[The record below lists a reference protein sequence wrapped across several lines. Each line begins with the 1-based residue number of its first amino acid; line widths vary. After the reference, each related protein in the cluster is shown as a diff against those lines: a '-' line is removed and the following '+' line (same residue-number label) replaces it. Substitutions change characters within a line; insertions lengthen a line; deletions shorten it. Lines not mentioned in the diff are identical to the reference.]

1 MGEEFISHG
10 ITRTEIEATGRVF
23 GRKGEITEIV
33 PIITGHI
40 NETFK
45 VVYRNGDA
53 VEKYTF
59 QAINTNVFKK
69 PDEVM
74 SNISA
79 VTEYIRNKY
88 VSMGESYDRR
98 VLEFQKAEE
107 TGLYYYIDEENHF
120 WRVYKYVDNAST
132 YNEAPNTDSLYNA
145 GRSFGKFQMLLSD
158 FPMDTLF
165 ETIPDFHNTA
175 ARYDQLDQ
183 AIAADQAGRVSEVQ
197 EEIAFFE
204 ERRKIASRFND
215 LQKEGKLPLRVTH
228 NDTKCNNVL
237 IDDQTGEGV
246 CIIDLDTVMPGLS
259 VNDFGDAIR
268 SCSNSAAEDEKDLSK
283 VYFKRENFD
292 AFARGFLE
300 ASSQALTPCEIDNMV
315 WGAIMMTLECG
326 SRFLADYL
334 NGDTY
339 FRTTRPG
346 QNLDR
351 CRTQMKLVS
360 EMEKMFDSLNET
372 VHTEAA
378 KHIGK

>member
-1 MGEEFISHG
+1 MGEEVISHG
-10 ITRTEIEATGRVF
+10 IKRKEIEAAGRVF
-23 GRKGEITEIV
+23 GREGEIIEIS

-45 VVYRNGDA
+45 VTYRNGDKL
-53 VEKYTF
+53 EKYTF

-74 SNISA
+74 SNISS
-79 VTEYIRNKY
+79 VTGFIRDKY
-88 VSMGESYDRR
+88 TALGESYERR
-98 VLEFQKAEE
+98 VLEFQQVVE
-107 TGLYYYIDEENHF
+107 TGLYYFIDNENHF
-120 WRVYKYVDNAST
+120 WRVYRYVDGAST
-132 YNEAPNTDSLYNA
+132 YNEAPNPEILYNA
-145 GRSFGKFQMLLSD
+145 GLSFGKFQMMLSD
-158 FPMDTLF
+158 FPMETLH
-165 ETIPDFHNTA
+165 ETIPDFHNTE
-175 ARYDQLDQ
+175 ARYAQLDQ
-183 AIAADQAGRVSEVQ
+183 AVADNKAGRIDEVQ
-197 EEIAFFE
+197 SELAFFE
-204 ERRKIASRFND
+204 QRREIASRFNN
-215 LQKEGKLPLRVTH
+215 LQKAGDLPLRVTH

-237 IDDQTGEGV
+237 IDDETGEGICV
-246 CIIDLDTVMPGLS
+246 IDLDTVMPGLS

-300 ASSQALTPCEIDNMV
+300 ASSRALTQCEIDNMV

-351 CRTQMKLVS
+351 CRTQMKLVE

-372 VHTEAA
+372 VQSEAA
-378 KHIGK
+378 KHLAE

>member
-1 MGEEFISHG
+1 MGEKVISHG
-10 ITRTEIEATGRVF
+10 IKRKEIEAAGRVF
-23 GRKGEITEIV
+23 GREGEIIEIS

-45 VVYRNGDA
+45 VTYRNGDKL
-53 VEKYTF
+53 EKYTF

-74 SNISA
+74 SNISS
-79 VTEYIRNKY
+79 VTGFIRDKY
-88 VSMGESYDRR
+88 TALGESYERR
-98 VLEFQKAEE
+98 VLEFQQVVE
-107 TGLYYYIDEENHF
+107 TGLYYFIDNENHF
-120 WRVYKYVDNAST
+120 WRVYRYVDGAST
-132 YNEAPNTDSLYNA
+132 YNEAPNPEILYNA
-145 GRSFGKFQMLLSD
+145 GLSFGKFQMMLSD
-158 FPMDTLF
+158 FPMETLH
-165 ETIPDFHNTA
+165 ETIPDFHNTE
-175 ARYDQLDQ
+175 ARYAQLDQ
-183 AIAADQAGRVSEVQ
+183 AVADNKAGRIDEVQ
-197 EEIAFFE
+197 SELAFFE
-204 ERRKIASRFND
+204 QRREIASRFNN
-215 LQKEGKLPLRVTH
+215 LQKAGDLPLRVTH

-237 IDDQTGEGV
+237 IDDETGEGICV
-246 CIIDLDTVMPGLS
+246 IDLDTVMPGLS

-300 ASSQALTPCEIDNMV
+300 ASSRALTQCEIDNMV

-351 CRTQMKLVS
+351 CRTQMKLVE

-372 VHTEAA
+372 VQSEAA
-378 KHIGK
+378 KHLAE

>member
-1 MGEEFISHG
+1 MGEEVISHG
-10 ITRTEIEATGRVF
+10 IKRKEIEAAGRVF
-23 GRKGEITEIV
+23 GREGEIIEIS

-45 VVYRNGDA
+45 VTYRNGDKL
-53 VEKYTF
+53 EKYTF
-59 QAINTNVFKK
+59 QAINSNVFKK

-74 SNISA
+74 SNISS
-79 VTEYIRNKY
+79 VTGFIRDKY
-88 VSMGESYDRR
+88 TALGESYERR
-98 VLEFQKAEE
+98 VLEFQQVVE
-107 TGLYYYIDEENHF
+107 TGLYYFIDNENHF
-120 WRVYKYVDNAST
+120 WRVYRYVDGAST
-132 YNEAPNTDSLYNA
+132 YNEAPNPEILYNA
-145 GRSFGKFQMLLSD
+145 GLSFGKFQMMLSD
-158 FPMDTLF
+158 FPMETLH
-165 ETIPDFHNTA
+165 ETIPDFHNTE
-175 ARYDQLDQ
+175 ARYAQLDQ
-183 AIAADQAGRVSEVQ
+183 AVADNKAGRIDEVQ
-197 EEIAFFE
+197 SELAFFE
-204 ERRKIASRFND
+204 QRREIASRFNN
-215 LQKEGKLPLRVTH
+215 LQKAGDLPLRVTH

-237 IDDQTGEGV
+237 IDDETGEGICV
-246 CIIDLDTVMPGLS
+246 IDLDTVMPGLS

-300 ASSQALTPCEIDNMV
+300 ASSRALTQCEIDNMV

-351 CRTQMKLVS
+351 CRTQMKLVE

-372 VHTEAA
+372 VQSEAA
-378 KHIGK
+378 KHLAE